1 MASWQAHLTVL
12 FLKYQVKRKMR
23 GDVDVVKARATL
35 NGVKQRVPTGARA
48 ADDRVG
54 GVPGEWMR
62 PASGR
67 AAGTLL
73 YLHGGGYFAC
83 SPQTHR
89 PITGGFAR
97 RGFNVFA
104 PDYRLAPENPFPAG
118 LDDAVAAYRG
128 LLEQGVS
135 PGALTL
141 AGDSA
146 GGGLALALLFR
157 LREAGEPL
165 PAAAV
170 LFSPWTDLACT
181 GETLRTNSARDAMFS
196 GEGMER
202 ATLPYLA
209 GADPRNPQASPLYG
223 DLAGLPPL
231 LIHASDYEVL
241 LDDSRRLAERARA
254 AGTPVTMRTW
264 PVVPHAW
271 QIFPIPEAGQSMD
284 EAAEFLRTALK
295 SAPERAAAAV
305 I

>member
-12 FLKYQVKRKMR
+12 FLKFQVKRKLR
-23 GDVDVVKARATL
+23 GEVDVVKARAML
-35 NGVKQRVPTGARA
+35 GSVKQKVPQGARA
-48 ADDRVG
+48 TGGRVG

-62 PASGR
+62 PAAGT

-89 PITGGFAR
+89 PVTGGFAR
-97 RGFNVFA
+97 RGFDVWA
-104 PDYRLAPENPFPAG
+104 PDYRLAPENPFPAA

-128 LLEQGVS
+128 LLDQGI
-135 PGALTL
+135 PPAALGL

-146 GGGLALALLFR
+146 GGGLAAALLLR
-157 LREAGEPL
+157 LKQLGEAL
-165 PAAAV
+165 PAAVV
-170 LFSPWTDLACT
+170 LFSPWTDLAAT

-202 ATLPYLA
+202 AVGPYLA
-209 GADPRNPQASPLYG
+209 GADPRNPLASPLYG

-231 LIHASDYEVL
+231 LIHAGDYEVL
-241 LDDSRRLAERARA
+241 LDDSRRFAERARA
-254 AGTPVTMRTW
+254 AGTRVTMRTW

-271 QIFPIPEAGQSMD
+271 QVFPIPEASQSLD
-284 EAAEFLRTALK
+284 AAARFLRAAVKAEPERVAEAA
-295 SAPERAAAAV
+295 P
-305 I
+305 

>member
-1 MASWQAHLTVL
+1 MASWQAYLTVL
-12 FLKYQVKRKMR
+12 FLKYQVKRKLS
-23 GDVDVVKARATL
+23 GAVDVAKARATM
-35 NGVKQRVPTGARA
+35 NGVKQKVPAGARA
-48 ADDRVG
+48 TDDRIG
-54 GVPGEWMR
+54 GVSGEWMR

-97 RGFNVFA
+97 RGFDVFA

-128 LLEQGVS
+128 LLQQGVL
-135 PGALTL
+135 PAALTL

-146 GGGLALALLFR
+146 GGGLAMALLLR
-157 LREAGEPL
+157 LMQAGDPL
-165 PAAAV
+165 PAAVA

-196 GEGMER
+196 GKGMER
-202 ATLPYLA
+202 AVDPYLA
-209 GADPRNPQASPLYG
+209 GVDPRDPMASPLYG

-231 LIHASDYEVL
+231 LIHVGDCEVL

-254 AGTPVTMRTW
+254 AGTPATMRIW

-271 QIFPIPEAGQSMD
+271 QIFPIPEASQSLD
-284 EAAEFLRTALK
+284 EAAGFLRMALK
-295 SAPERAAAAV
+295 AAPERAAAAA
-305 I
+305 

>member
-23 GDVDVVKARATL
+23 GHVDVAKARATL
-35 NGVKQRVPTGARA
+35 NGVKQRVPSGARA
-48 ADDRVG
+48 TDGQVG

-62 PASGR
+62 PATQR
-67 AAGTLL
+67 AASTLL

-89 PITGGFAR
+89 PITGGFAL

-128 LLEQGVS
+128 LLEQGI
-135 PGALTL
+135 PPAALTL

-146 GGGLALALLFR
+146 GGGLALALLLR
-157 LREAGEPL
+157 LKEAGVPL
-165 PAAAV
+165 PAAAA
-170 LFSPWTDLACT
+170 LFSPWTDLANT
-181 GETLRTNSARDAMFS
+181 GETLRTNSARDAMFT

-202 ATLPYLA
+202 ATEPYLA
-209 GADPRNPQASPLYG
+209 GADPRNPLASPLYG
-223 DLAGLPPL
+223 DLSGLPPL
-231 LIHASDYEVL
+231 LIHAGDCEVL
-241 LDDSRRLAERARA
+241 LDDSRRLAERARS
-254 AGTPVTMRTW
+254 AGTRVVMRTW

-271 QIFPIPEAGQSMD
+271 QMFPIPEAGQSMD
-284 EAAEFLRTALK
+284 EAAGFLRMALSVK
-295 SAPERAAAAV
+295 PERAAVAAS
-305 I
+305 